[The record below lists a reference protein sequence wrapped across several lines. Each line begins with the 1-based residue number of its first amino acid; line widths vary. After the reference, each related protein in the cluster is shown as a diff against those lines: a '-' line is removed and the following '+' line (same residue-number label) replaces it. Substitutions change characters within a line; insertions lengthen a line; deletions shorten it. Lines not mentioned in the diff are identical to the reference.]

1 MDVYETTKFIEEI
14 PAHSSLLHLTIES
27 MLYIFFVWVRISKL
41 IIGSSFFVM
50 NYFITKCIM
59 LTDEE
64 PEGICSYFHT
74 EKTWYIERV
83 TKEILKKNLK

>member
-1 MDVYETTKFIEEI
+1 
-14 PAHSSLLHLTIES
+14 
-27 MLYIFFVWVRISKL
+27 
-41 IIGSSFFVM
+41 
-50 NYFITKCIM
+50 M

-83 TKEILKKNLK
+83 TKEILKEKNLK